1 MSDILIS
8 FLGTKSHDVAS
19 NTESY
24 SCLEDFR
31 TIPRK
36 IRNLRK
42 GCLGFDDQPKKT
54 SLDEGKII
62 INLGD
67 EMSL

>member
-1 MSDILIS
+1 MN
-8 FLGTKSHDVAS
+8 FFPGTKSDDDAYEK
-19 NTESY
+19 ESY
-24 SCLEDFR
+24 SCFEDFR
-31 TIPRK
+31 TIPKK